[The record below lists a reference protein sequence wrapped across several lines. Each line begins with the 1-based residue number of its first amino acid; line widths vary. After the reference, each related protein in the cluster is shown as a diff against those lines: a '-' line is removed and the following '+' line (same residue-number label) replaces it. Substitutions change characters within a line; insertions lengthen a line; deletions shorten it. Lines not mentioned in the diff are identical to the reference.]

1 MPIPKLRIRES
12 RTYGTISER
21 KLRRRPSSLLAWIAK
36 LGLIVVALGFI
47 GGTGLALWV
56 SRDLPDPNKLADRQ
70 VEQSTKIFDRTGQH
84 LLYEIYQNQKR
95 TVVELD
101 QVAKFAVQATVAIED
116 KTFYEHSGVKIT
128 SIIRAAFNNFIG
140 RRSGGGGASTLT
152 QQLIKNTIIGNERS
166 IFRKIKEA
174 ILALQLEKK
183 YSKDEIIKL
192 YLNEIPYGSTNY
204 GIEAAAQSYFHK
216 SAKDLNLPESAT
228 LAALIQAPSRYLNDV
243 NALRNRRDLVL
254 RLMNEQKYITDI
266 QKQEAQNQALRI
278 YRNNGIFDAPHFVL
292 YVKKLLA
299 DKFGENVVDTGG
311 LKVITTLDYDKQTA
325 AEKIVKENGD
335 KFAKSAKANN
345 ASLIAIDPG
354 TGQILAM
361 VGSRDFNNEEIDGQ
375 FNVAVL
381 GRRQP
386 GSSFKPFVYA
396 AAFEKGYTPDTVLYD
411 VITNFDARDGK
422 TYTPKNYDG
431 KEHGLVTMR
440 KALQGSLNIPAVKTM
455 YLVGEQQTI
464 DFAKRFGYTTFTGD
478 YGLSLVLGGAEVS
491 PLEHTDAYATLANG
505 GTYRAPESIL
515 QVSDDKDNKLYEWT
529 PDPGTEAVNPELA
542 ALITSV
548 LIDNEARAFMF
559 GLNSTLVLPDRK
571 AAAKTGTT
579 SDNKDAW
586 TMGYVPS
593 LAVGVWVG
601 NTIPSPMLGGGSL
614 LAGKIWNQFMKTAL
628 ASTTPEDFP
637 VPPVNDAEKPVLRG
651 NDGGIVLPIDIKTG
665 KIAVS
670 TTPENFIVNKT
681 FLPPHDIL
689 YYVNKDDPRGPAL
702 SDPTVDSQYAAWE
715 YGVQMWAIRMTA
727 SGTPVSFAEPPTE
740 YDTLTAASADLIPNL
755 TILSP
760 LPAQAI
766 SSRDIPVTVKVSAPR
781 GVASVSYLVDGVSLA
796 TVNDFPFNTILLLEK
811 QSAGPHTLKV
821 IAADD
826 QGNSATQEV
835 IFLLNVEPDPADFS
849 WNDGGSVAVKG
860 SDFPRAFYLTPTRWE
875 ATKEIKILLSGGG
888 KAERQIYDI
897 DHNDKFENGRVF
909 FTWNHSP
916 GTGTYKLRAVMEDNT
931 GRTVERTLT
940 VTVQ

>member
-1 MPIPKLRIRES
+1 MPIPKLKIRES
-12 RTYGTISER
+12 RTYGIVSER
-21 KLRRRPSSLLAWIAK
+21 KLRRRPSSLLAWIIK
-36 LGLIVVALGFI
+36 LGLIFVALGFI
-47 GGTGLALWV
+47 GGTGLVLWV
-56 SRDLPDPNKLADRQ
+56 SRDLPDPNKLGDRQ
-70 VEQSTKIFDRTGQH
+70 IEQSTKIFDRTGQH

-95 TVVELD
+95 TVVDLD
-101 QVAKFAVQATVAIED
+101 QVAKVAVQATVAIED

-216 SAKDLNLPESAT
+216 SAKDLNLSESAT

-243 NALRNRRDLVL
+243 NALRDRRDLVL
-254 RLMNEQKYITDI
+254 RLMNEQKYISDTE
-266 QKQEAQNQALRI
+266 KQEAQNQALRI
-278 YRNNGIFDAPHFVL
+278 YRSNGIFDAPHFVL

-299 DKFGENVVDTGG
+299 DQFGENVVDTGG

-335 KFAKSAKANN
+335 KFAKTAKANN
-345 ASLIAIDPG
+345 AALIAIDPN
-354 TGQILAM
+354 TSQILAM

-386 GSSFKPFVYA
+386 GSSFKPFVYT

-411 VITNFDARDGK
+411 VNTNFDSRDGK
-422 TYTPKNYDG
+422 VYSPKNYDG

-455 YLVGEQQTI
+455 YLVGEQQTA

-491 PLEHTDAYATLANG
+491 PLEHTDAFATLANG
-505 GTYRAPESIL
+505 GTYRAPVSIMK
-515 QVSDDKDNKLYEWT
+515 VSDNKGNNLFEWT
-529 PDPGTEAVNPELA
+529 PDPGTEAVKPELA
-542 ALITSV
+542 ALISNV
-548 LIDNEARAFMF
+548 LSDNEARAYMF

-614 LAGKIWNQFMKTAL
+614 LAGTIWNKFMKSAL
-628 ASTTPEDFP
+628 ASTTPENFP
-637 VPPVNDAEKPVLRG
+637 DPPPNDAQKPVLRG
-651 NDGGIVLPIDIKTG
+651 HNDGIVLPIDVTTG

-670 TTPENFIVNKT
+670 TTPENLIVEKS

-689 YYVNKDDPRGPAL
+689 YYVNKDDPRGPV
-702 SDPTVDSQYAAWE
+702 PTNPADDSQYAAWE
-715 YGVQMWAIRMTA
+715 MGVQNWAIHMTA
-727 SGTPVSFAEPPTE
+727 SGTPVSFSEPPTE
-740 YDTLTAASADLIPNL
+740 YDTPNYQTAELTPTL
-755 TILSP
+755 TVLSP

-766 SSRDIPVTVKVSAPR
+766 PSRNVPVTVKVSSPR
-781 GVASVSYLVDGVSLA
+781 GIASVAYLIDSVALA
-796 TVNDFPFNTILLLEK
+796 TIKDYPFNTTLFLEK

-826 QGNSATQEV
+826 QGNSVLEEV
-835 IFLLNVEPDPADFS
+835 TFLLNVEPDPADFS
-849 WNDGGSVAVKG
+849 WYDGESVSVKG
-860 SDFPRAFYLTPTRWE
+860 SDYPRAFYLVPTRWE
-875 ATKEIKILLSGGG
+875 ATKDIKILLSGGG
-888 KAERQIYDI
+888 KAERQIYNI

-916 GTGTYKLRAVMEDNT
+916 GVGTYKLRAVMEDNT
-931 GRTVERTLT
+931 GRTVEKTLN
-940 VTVQ
+940 VIVN